1 MITHRLKLLVSLFV
15 LVGGLTVTLP
25 AQDSGALLNV
35 LVKKGI
41 LSDQEAK
48 DIRAELAHDSHAAVT
63 KSVSG
68 GKSTNSLA
76 ISGRLQVQ
84 YAGIGSEA
92 IGKANTNHLFLR
104 RLYFGAKA
112 SLGTGWSA
120 NFIYDFAGENF
131 DKAYIEYASVM
142 GDQPFAVQ
150 AGIRKVN
157 FGVDEITSSGSLDA
171 IERSGAT
178 RYFVESN
185 NGRRLGAG
193 SYHVGVFYEGNHN
206 ARKQKTTGWFY
217 GGAITNPER
226 SAGVSLASGSG
237 NQITNTQAFWAGF
250 GYSGELGADA
260 VGKYQVGFEAAQLL
274 DQGGSQ
280 GAEGSDL
287 TVWSTYAKF
296 KSGKFKLAGEFL
308 AADVE
313 DGAGVGTDAS
323 PWGAWVQGSYF
334 TSDVFELVGRYSYT
348 NSDGRGIKVS
358 DGVRSAPASLTGDNL
373 TEYYLGLNYY
383 FVGNDLKLQLGYVHG
398 TAERGNRSE
407 SADGLRSQLQVNF

>member
-1 MITHRLKLLVSLFV
+1 
-15 LVGGLTVTLP
+15 
-25 AQDSGALLNV
+25 DSGALLNV

-178 RYFVESN
+178 RYFV
-185 NGRRLGAG
+185 
-193 SYHVGVFYEGNHN
+193 
-206 ARKQKTTGWFY
+206 
-217 GGAITNPER
+217 
-226 SAGVSLASGSG
+226 
-237 NQITNTQAFWAGF
+237 
-250 GYSGELGADA
+250 
-260 VGKYQVGFEAAQLL
+260 
-274 DQGGSQ
+274 
-280 GAEGSDL
+280 
-287 TVWSTYAKF
+287 
-296 KSGKFKLAGEFL
+296 
-308 AADVE
+308 
-313 DGAGVGTDAS
+313 
-323 PWGAWVQGSYF
+323 
-334 TSDVFELVGRYSYT
+334 
-348 NSDGRGIKVS
+348 
-358 DGVRSAPASLTGDNL
+358 
-373 TEYYLGLNYY
+373 
-383 FVGNDLKLQLGYVHG
+383 
-398 TAERGNRSE
+398 
-407 SADGLRSQLQVNF
+407 